1 MEKNNKLTYLLHCIY
16 TKPGGHRLPSLL
28 CAYSPASQVCR
39 GLRLPGKEKK
49 GGAVGGGRGW
59 NDLHNKILTTQPQ
72 DTALLG
78 GEPQYLYTTLYFRSL
93 RCRAGSEDNNT
104 PSSGTNVTNII
115 NIFIALWQIFWKHLM
130 WCNGDNLVVFYIWIV
145 DIKHHHITNIL
156 NEFEK
161 YLPLTLRY
169 AS

>member
-1 MEKNNKLTYLLHCIY
+1 MTLYIPRQAVTVYPPCCVH
-16 TKPGGHRLPSLL
+16 TVQ
-28 CAYSPASQVCR
+28 PAKSAEGCDCR
-39 GLRLPGKEKK
+39 GRRRREGQWEV